1 MGEASAEESDS
12 MDWTAVEFDEVV
24 EMEWMVHF
32 DEDVD
37 MEFEVEMNDDVD
49 MDFEVEMDED
59 VDMEYCVIETSM
71 DCD

>member
-1 MGEASAEESDS
+1 
-12 MDWTAVEFDEVV
+12 
-24 EMEWMVHF
+24 
-32 DEDVD
+32 
-37 MEFEVEMNDDVD
+37 MEFSEMNDDVD

>member
-1 MGEASAEESDS
+1 
-12 MDWTAVEFDEVV
+12 MDWTRGS
-24 EMEWMVHF
+24 MRSLKWNGWST

>member
-1 MGEASAEESDS
+1 
-12 MDWTAVEFDEVV
+12 
-24 EMEWMVHF
+24 
-32 DEDVD
+32 

>member
-1 MGEASAEESDS
+1 
-12 MDWTAVEFDEVV
+12 
-24 EMEWMVHF
+24 
-32 DEDVD
+32 
-37 MEFEVEMNDDVD
+37 MNDDVD

>member
-1 MGEASAEESDS
+1 

-37 MEFEVEMNDDVD
+37 MERSR
-49 MDFEVEMDED
+49 DER
-59 VDMEYCVIETSM
+59 
-71 DCD
+71 

>member
-1 MGEASAEESDS
+1 
-12 MDWTAVEFDEVV
+12 MDGPRR
-24 EMEWMVHF
+24 
-32 DEDVD
+32 DVD